1 MARNPLARTAD
12 SAATA
17 PGPRSAARLARTD
30 AVAVIGLG
38 RFGRALALELVAAG
52 VDVLGIDDDEDLVQS
67 LHGRLTHVVRA
78 DCTRED
84 AMRQLAVP
92 DFDTVVVGIGS
103 NLEASILTAS
113 LVVGFGVD
121 DIWAKATSEAHARIL
136 SQLGVHHV
144 VRPENDMGRR
154 VAHLVHGAMKDY
166 IDFEGDFAM
175 VTIGPPAELLGR
187 PLGQTGL
194 RKRHGVTIV
203 AVRVG
208 GEAWTH
214 ATAETVLEAG
224 DTVIAAGSVKA
235 TERFSR
241 LARA

>member
-1 MARNPLARTAD
+1 MARNPLARTTS
-12 SAATA
+12 SASVA
-17 PGPRSAARLARTD
+17 PGPRAARLAQAD
-30 AVAVIGLG
+30 SVAVIGLG
-38 RFGRALALELVAAG
+38 RFGRALALELVASG

-67 LHGRLTHVVRA
+67 LHGQLTHVVRA

-84 AMRQLAVP
+84 ALRQLAVP

-103 NLEASILTAS
+103 NLEASILTTS
-113 LVVGFGVD
+113 LVLGLGVPD
-121 DIWAKATSEAHARIL
+121 LWAKATSEAHARIL
-136 SQLGVHHV
+136 TQLGVHHV
-144 VRPENDMGRR
+144 VRSENDMGRR

-166 IDFEGDFAM
+166 IYFEGDFAM
-175 VTIGPPAELLGR
+175 VTIEPPTELLGR
-187 PLGQTGL
+187 PLGETGL

-208 GEAWTH
+208 GRAWTH
-214 ATAETVLEAG
+214 ATSETVLSRG

-241 LARA
+241 LARS